1 VASRA
6 LTLAAVVLPAVV
18 ALGSCAAR
26 PPVASSPPPSR
37 PGGAPP
43 PIVASNILRRD
54 YAGSKAC
61 EGCHADEYEKF
72 MSAPMHNMTRLPAT
86 SVPQAPFD
94 GGTFRFKDDEVRFA
108 TRGAD
113 RLMTIVSATQGTRT
127 FRVTRVIGGHY
138 REDFAGV
145 EEGGRDGKTERILPA
160 TWFLGTRAWRY
171 KGYSVMGPERPGLR
185 PGGVWNRTCIFCHN
199 TIPYFDDLLGAISD
213 PKLGPYQG
221 EVVDPLLPPER
232 RARFEVT
239 DANALHAA
247 VADEER
253 VLAANTPQKEAGDLL
268 RTIRAR
274 FDGSK
279 LVEIGIGCESC
290 HGGSIEHVRHNAT
303 KPSYEPRA
311 SFLRVS
317 LPVAAGGNP
326 RAAAINRVCARC
338 HQVLFTRYAWTW
350 EGRARHD
357 SPPGGSNINSGE
369 ARDFL
374 LGGCAA
380 AMACTDC
387 HDPHAHTRPPTA
399 ELEARADGVCI
410 RCHTKYDN
418 VIAQRA
424 HTHHDPAGAGG
435 RCIACHMPKKNMS
448 LDNKLGRYHR
458 IASPTETAKVE
469 GDRPLECALCHGD
482 KSVESLV
489 ATMEAWWHKRYDRS
503 RLRAL
508 YGADLERADPLVET
522 LARGKPHE
530 QAVAMTLL
538 AARGDKAVAPLVAAQ
553 LTHPI
558 PILRYY
564 AVAALEAL
572 LGGSAPL
579 DVHANDDVIVRSA
592 GEWLARNGLDALAA
606 THGAAPP
613 GAETEE

>member
-1 VASRA
+1 MRA
-6 LTLAAVVLPAVV
+6 LTLAA
-18 ALGSCAAR
+18 ALTLASCAAR
-26 PPVASSPPPSR
+26 TPVASTPPPSR
-37 PGGAPP
+37 AGAVAPP
-43 PIVASNILRRD
+43 PIVASNILRQD
-54 YAGSKAC
+54 YAGSRAC
-61 EGCHADEYEKF
+61 EGCHAEEYDKF
-72 MSAPMHNMTRLPAT
+72 MSAPMHNMTRLPAAG
-86 SVPQAPFD
+86 VPAAPFD
-94 GGTFRFKDDEVRFA
+94 GGVFHFKDDEVRFS

-145 EEGGRDGKTERILPA
+145 EEGGKDVRTERILPA
-160 TWFLGTRAWRY
+160 TWYFGTHAWRY

-199 TIPYFDDLLGAISD
+199 TIPYFDDLLGALSD

-247 VADEER
+247 VGDEER
-253 VLAANTPQKEAGDLL
+253 VLGARTPGKEAGDLL
-268 RTIRAR
+268 RVTRAR
-274 FDGSK
+274 FDGSH
-279 LVEIGIGCESC
+279 LIEVGIGCESC
-290 HGGSIEHVRHNAT
+290 HGGSVEHVRHNAT

-317 LPVAAGGNP
+317 APVGEHGNA
-326 RAAAINRVCARC
+326 RAVAINRVCARC
-338 HQVLFTRYAWTW
+338 HQVLFTRYGWTW
-350 EGRARHD
+350 EGHARRD
-357 SPPGGSNINSGE
+357 ATPGGSNINSGE

-374 LGGCAA
+374 LGGCAS
-380 AMACTDC
+380 AMACSDC
-387 HDPHAHTRPPTA
+387 HDPHAHTRPPSA

-410 RCHTKYDN
+410 RCHTKYDSAE
-418 VIAQRA
+418 AQRA

-435 RCIACHMPKKNMS
+435 RCVACHMPKKNLS

-482 KSVESLV
+482 KPVESLV
-489 ATMEAWWHKRYDRS
+489 ATMERWWGKSYDRA

-522 LARGKPHE
+522 LVRGKPHE
-530 QAVAMTLL
+530 QAVAMALL
-538 AARGDKAVAPLVAAQ
+538 GARGDKAVAPLVAAQ

-572 LGGSAPL
+572 LGAPAPL
-579 DVHANDDVIVRSA
+579 DVHANDDVIVRAA
-592 GEWLARNGLDALAA
+592 GRWLAQRGLRSTAA
-606 THGAAPP
+606 AAGRAASPSDE
-613 GAETEE
+613 ETDP